1 VIDRIGRYTI
11 GRKLGEGGMGV
22 VYAAHDQVG
31 ANIVDRCCAGWEPTD
46 GLSWDQPQWRPHH
59 VRGRGLTQ
67 HDDQYRLLFERS
79 PDAMFVLDLESMRFL
94 AANDAA
100 VRRYG
105 YSREE
110 FLAMDGRELRPPA
123 DVPAFL
129 ETFRRHHDVPERM
142 GIFRHRRKDGILLDV
157 EITTGSVEFE
167 GRPAKLVLVHD
178 VTDRMRAEAALR
190 ESSQFNEQ
198 ILANVGQGIF
208 VLDRDLRFALF
219 NPFMEE
225 RTGVAASEALGQ
237 DPLEVFPFLR
247 EQGVGEL
254 HRRALAGETVLRADL
269 PFTIARTGRSGWTS
283 AMYGPHRDAS
293 GEIIGV
299 IGVVTDITPRKL
311 AEQRLLQSE
320 ARFRQFADKLQDVIW
335 IVDRQSDRLE
345 YVSPSFETVW
355 GIPCESLYRDR
366 HLFFESVHPED
377 RERLRRRT
385 EMQRQSHSGGT
396 EYRIVRPDGAVR
408 WIRDRVFTLQGVDGG
423 WSLLAGISED
433 VTDRR
438 LAEAERACAEE
449 RLRASHEQLRALSG
463 HLQSIREEERTRIA
477 REIHDE
483 LGQALTGLKFD
494 VVRLAGQLIPE
505 NAELRSRT
513 EAMSQAI
520 DGIIRSVRQLAT
532 ELRPGVLDA
541 LGLAEAIDWQ
551 AEEFQNRTGVRY
563 VRADPL
569 DAISL
574 DEERRTAVFRIF
586 QEALTNVARH
596 AGAQQVEVGLAR
608 ENGHLVLRVA
618 DDGRGIDPKAV
629 DDPHSLG
636 LLGMRERATLLGG
649 EVRIEG
655 ERGHGTT
662 VTVRIP
668 LG

>member
-1 VIDRIGRYTI
+1 MT
-11 GRKLGEGGMGV
+11 L
-22 VYAAHDQVG
+22 
-31 ANIVDRCCAGWEPTD
+31 
-46 GLSWDQPQWRPHH
+46 
-59 VRGRGLTQ
+59 

-94 AANDAA
+94 AVNDAA

-110 FLAMDGRELRPPA
+110 FLAMDGREIRPPE

-129 ETFRRHHDVPERM
+129 EAFRRNNEELERQ
-142 GIFRHRRKDGILLDV
+142 GIYRHRRKDGTLLDV
-157 EITTGSVEFE
+157 EITTGSVEFDR
-167 GRPAKLVLVHD
+167 RPAKLVLVHD
-178 VTDRMRAEAALR
+178 VTDRVRAEAALR
-190 ESSQFNEQ
+190 ESSKFNEQ
-198 ILANVGQGIF
+198 ILSNVGEGIF
-208 VLDRDLRFALF
+208 VLDRNLRFARF
-219 NPFMEE
+219 NPFLEE
-225 RTGVAASEALGQ
+225 ITGVAASDVLGQ
-237 DPLEVFPFLR
+237 DPLDVFPFLR

-254 HRRALAGETVLRADL
+254 YSRALAGETVLRADIPYTL
-269 PFTIARTGRSGWTS
+269 PRTGRSGWTS

-299 IGVVTDITPRKL
+299 IGVVTDITLRKL
-311 AEQRLLQSE
+311 AEERLLQSE
-320 ARFRQFADKLQDVIW
+320 TRFRQFAENLQDVIW
-335 IVDRQSDRLE
+335 IVDREKQRVE
-345 YVSPSFETVW
+345 YVSPSFGAVW
-355 GIPCESLYRDR
+355 GIPCENLYRDR
-366 HLFFESVHPED
+366 SVFFESVHPED
-377 RERLRRRT
+377 RERVSRMFDL
-385 EMQRQSHSGGT
+385 QRKNHFEGT
-396 EYRIVRPDGAVR
+396 EYRIVRPDGSVR
-408 WIRDRVFTLQGVDGG
+408 WIRDRAFTLPRSDGA
-423 WSLLAGISED
+423 WSLVAGIAED

-438 LAEAERACAEE
+438 HAEAERASAED

-494 VVRLAGQLIPE
+494 VARLAGQLTAE
-505 NAELRSRT
+505 KTELRVRA

-563 VRADPL
+563 VRADRL

-596 AGAQQVEVGLAR
+596 AGARQVEVGLAR

-629 DDPHSLG
+629 EDPHSLG

-655 ERGHGTT
+655 EQGHGTT